1 MEIKADPINP
11 RLQKL
16 VDLGCTGLDIMHGEL
31 KNQMLEAEQEL
42 LNAQQI
48 EEDNDYSD
56 AMESMDRKYWEGFT
70 EALSMV
76 YNLTYDLSFAIAEKE
91 ANNA

>member
-1 MEIKADPINP
+1 
-11 RLQKL
+11 
-16 VDLGCTGLDIMHGEL
+16 
-31 KNQMLEAEQEL
+31 
-42 LNAQQI
+42 
-48 EEDNDYSD
+48 
-56 AMESMDRKYWEGFT
+56 MDRKYWEGFT